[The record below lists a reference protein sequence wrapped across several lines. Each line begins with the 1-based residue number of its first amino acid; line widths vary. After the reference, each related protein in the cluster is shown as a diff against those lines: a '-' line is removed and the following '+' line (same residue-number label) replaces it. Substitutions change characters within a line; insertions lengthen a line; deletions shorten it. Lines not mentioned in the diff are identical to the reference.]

1 MDKLFIKGL
10 DAVFLT
16 IALNTAKKFN
26 ISLLS
31 SHLDSSS
38 MHIHGEYNSSLP
50 EVIFELQ
57 QAVNSQ

>member
-1 MDKLFIKGL
+1 
-10 DAVFLT
+10 
-16 IALNTAKKFN
+16 
-26 ISLLS
+26 LLS

-38 MHIHGEYNSSLP
+38 MHIHGEYNSTLP